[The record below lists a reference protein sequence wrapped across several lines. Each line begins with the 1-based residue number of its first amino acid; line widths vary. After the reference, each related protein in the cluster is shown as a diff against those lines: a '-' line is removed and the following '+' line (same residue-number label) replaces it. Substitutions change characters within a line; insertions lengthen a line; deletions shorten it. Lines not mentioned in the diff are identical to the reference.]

1 MAYKISTSGMD
12 DLLDKLKE
20 TGDAAGEIAAAG
32 LYEGAGVVA
41 DSVSKAVRGI
51 ATEPFRYAAGGKKR
65 LPSPEEKEVIEK
77 APKGVAHFRDNGGS
91 VNTSVG
97 LNAAGYGNVA
107 GRTKPVGLIANAIN
121 SGTSFMSKQPFYR
134 QAVSQSKGQALGKI
148 ETKLR
153 EEIDNKLS
161 GN

>member
-1 MAYKISTSGMD
+1 MAYKISTSGMEELTD
-12 DLLDKLKE
+12 ALRK

-41 DSVSKAVRGI
+41 DSVSRAVRGI
-51 ATEPFRYAAGGKKR
+51 VTEKFRYAAGGSKR
-65 LPSPEEKEVIEK
+65 LPSPEEKAVIEN
-77 APKGVAHFRDNGGS
+77 AQKGVSRFRDNGAS

-97 LNAAGYGNVA
+97 LNAAGYGTMA

-121 SGTSFMSKQPFYR
+121 SGTSFMTKQPFYR
-134 QAVSQSKGQALGKI
+134 QAVSTSRSHALTEMEK
-148 ETKLR
+148 KLR
-153 EEIDNKLS
+153 EEVGKLS

>member
-12 DLLDKLKE
+12 ELLGKLQKA
-20 TGDAAGEIAAAG
+20 GDAAHDIAAVG

-41 DSVSKAVRGI
+41 DSVSQAVRGI
-51 ATEPFRYAAGGKKR
+51 ATEPFRYAAGGHRR
-65 LPSPEEKEVIEK
+65 LPSPEEKAVLEAAE
-77 APKGVAHFRDNGGS
+77 KGVAHFRDDGGS

-97 LNAAGYGNVA
+97 LNAAGYGTVA

-134 QAVSQSKGQALGKI
+134 RATSQSKGQALGKI

-153 EEIDNKLS
+153 EEIDKLS
-161 GN
+161 GD